1 MRDSDGIVIVLV
13 ETVVVT
19 GRSGSELS
27 KDLDLAE
34 NTSRFNGE
42 IGAKVTVN
50 KTPVCDPRP
59 RLHRSMEGVCILIRR
74 SDNRRAIRIE
84 LDESFSCHSCQK
96 GNIEQ
101 ESKRAREQESKRARE
116 RKNKPIE
123 T

>member
-1 MRDSDGIVIVLV
+1 MRDGDGIVIVLV

-19 GRSGSELS
+19 GRSGSKLS

-34 NTSRFNGE
+34 NTPRFNGE

-59 RLHRSMEGVCILIRR
+59 RLHRLMEGVCILIRR
-74 SDNRRAIRIE
+74 SHNRRAIRIE
-84 LDESFSCHSCQK
+84 LDESFLFHSCQK
-96 GNIEQ
+96 GNVEKDQSQ
-101 ESKRAREQESKRARE
+101 EKDQE